1 MCREV
6 DRFQKVEENKMKKII
21 TRQTIQSSQ
30 GRKTTVAMFLN
41 FPTEAVLVG
50 YFCLQMTD
58 IIKSLCMLP
67 VCLCNIE
74 DYF

>member
-30 GRKTTVAMFLN
+30 GRK
-41 FPTEAVLVG
+41 
-50 YFCLQMTD
+50 
-58 IIKSLCMLP
+58 
-67 VCLCNIE
+67 NIVMI
-74 DYF
+74 